1 MFVPVHALHTS
12 ILTIRSTLIFNP
24 RRMREGYGGHSVC
37 VCVCVSV
44 CYQASS
50 YIPRFQVQNAVS

>member
-12 ILTIRSTLIFNP
+12 ILTTRSTLIFNP
-24 RRMREGYGGHSVC
+24 WRMRKGYSSHSVC
-37 VCVCVSV
+37 VCVCLSV

-50 YIPRFQVQNAVS
+50 YIPCFQVQNAVS